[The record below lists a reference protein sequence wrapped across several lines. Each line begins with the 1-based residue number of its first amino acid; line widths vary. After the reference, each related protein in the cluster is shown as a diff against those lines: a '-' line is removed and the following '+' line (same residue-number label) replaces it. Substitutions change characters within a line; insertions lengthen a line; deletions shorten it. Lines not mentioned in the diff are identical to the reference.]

1 MADLGTQ
8 IKRCICTFCAGNCG
22 VLVHVKDGKI
32 LKIDG
37 NKDHPISRGFIC
49 ERPWYAWRW
58 LNHPEQLKYPLKRTG
73 ERGQNRWQ
81 RITWEQAMDEIAV
94 KLGSLKAQYGPETLA
109 STEGTVR
116 GALFWM
122 RSRFCNLF
130 GNPHNAFHPGV
141 TCALNRYSLGQ
152 AIAGWRVCDKAMTP
166 KKASIEKT
174 NCLVI
179 WGNSPTESI
188 QRASAWMLER
198 RRAGPLKMV
207 VVDPRSTK
215 FAEMA
220 DFHLRLRPG
229 TDTALALGWANV
241 IISQGLY
248 DREFVSKWTLG
259 FDKLAKRV
267 EEYPPEKVA
276 RITGLTVE
284 QIVDSA
290 RLYATTRPAWIIGGL
305 APDQIGYNGTRT
317 EQACA
322 ICQALTGNI
331 DILGGSMQPGIGP
344 KNEKGSFIRD
354 SMLELRDKLPLE
366 QRKKQLGA
374 DRFKLMTY
382 PGYELTSVPYEKFY
396 GVPAPAIHRM
406 GASAPLLWR
415 AILSRQP
422 YPITALISWESN
434 PMLWAANTK
443 LVHEALKSPNLEMYV
458 VLEYWMTPSALM
470 ADYVL
475 PVASWM
481 ERAYIDTIED
491 FADFAVCGEK
501 AIDPLGERREDL
513 YFWRELGRRLGQEEY
528 WPWKNSE
535 EMIADR
541 VKPMGLTYDE
551 VIEMG
556 ALMNP
561 PIEKKYEKFGGFA
574 TPSRKFELYSTILE
588 KLGYD
593 PLPYYE
599 EPAESPLR
607 TPEVAREYPL
617 ILNTGGR
624 FMPQHHSEF
633 RHYGM
638 GMREKYPDPWT
649 EINTGDAQKLGI
661 QDGEWVFIETRRGRI
676 KQRARVTDR
685 IPQGI
690 VNCQASWWFPEM
702 PAGEPSLHGVFE
714 SNANVLCLDEPD
726 TLDPLTGG
734 WQSRALL
741 CKVYKAV

>member
-1 MADLGTQ
+1 
-8 IKRCICTFCAGNCG
+8 
-22 VLVHVKDGKI
+22 
-32 LKIDG
+32 
-37 NKDHPISRGFIC
+37 
-49 ERPWYAWRW
+49 
-58 LNHPEQLKYPLKRTG
+58 
-73 ERGQNRWQ
+73 
-81 RITWEQAMDEIAV
+81 
-94 KLGSLKAQYGPETLA
+94 
-109 STEGTVR
+109 
-116 GALFWM
+116 
-122 RSRFCNLF
+122 
-130 GNPHNAFHPGV
+130 V

-475 PVASWM
+475 PAASWM

-561 PIEKKYEKFGGFA
+561 PVEKKYEKFGGFA

>member
-49 ERPWYAWRW
+49 ERPRYAWRW